1 MGDFTMNTAKH
12 QACTSLLVGKKA
24 SIDGSVLI
32 ARNED
37 FHEAVSPKLFTLM
50 PASEVNN
57 RTYTSK
63 NTGVTVSLPSK
74 ALRCTS
80 VPQAFPLQKGA
91 EGEYGE
97 AGINE
102 KNSAVSS
109 TESVYGNPRVLAY
122 DPLVPDGIAEDA
134 INSIVAPFIGSAR
147 EGVAFLG
154 KLIAAHGSAEG
165 NGILFADPDEAW
177 YMEIPCGHYW
187 VAQRIP
193 DDCYAVAPNQV
204 SIETVDFSNDR
215 DFMWADGIQSFV
227 EEHKLNPDR
236 GVFNFRHIFGT
247 STEKDRVYNTP
258 RAWFAQKYLNPEIE
272 QSPISND
279 IPFIRKASR
288 LISVEDIQYILSSHY
303 NETVYD
309 PIGVSG
315 SSYEKTRFRAI
326 SLSRT
331 AESHILQ
338 LRSDVPAGLAGVQW
352 LAFGT
357 TAFTPYVP
365 FFTNVNDTPK
375 VYKKKSA
382 AVSLDNAYWLF
393 KILGCL
399 TENHYTEFREANS
412 AYLYDMQAYGFRR
425 LHEIDQAG
433 KTLSSE
439 KLTDFLTAE
448 NEKTAAYIIQKTKDL
463 IAHLM
468 MESFKYSKLSFTMD
482 KNL

>member
-1 MGDFTMNTAKH
+1 MKNTHH
-12 QACTSLLVGKKA
+12 QACTTVLVGKKA
-24 SIDGSVLI
+24 SVDGSVMI

-37 FHEAVSPKLFTLM
+37 FHEAVSVKLFTVM
-50 PASEVNN
+50 PASEIKN

-63 NTGVTVSLPSK
+63 NTGVTVTLPEK
-74 ALRCTS
+74 ALRCTAT
-80 VPQAFPLQKGA
+80 PQAFQLLKGD

-102 KNSAVSS
+102 KNIAVSS
-109 TESVYGNPRVLAY
+109 TESVYGNPHVLAF
-122 DPLVPDGIAEDA
+122 DPLVPDGIGEDA
-134 INSIVAPFIGSAR
+134 IHNIVAPFINSAR

-154 KLIAAHGSAEG
+154 KLIAQYGSAEG
-165 NGILFADPDEAW
+165 NGILFADADEAW

-204 SIETVDFSNDR
+204 CIETIDFSNER
-215 DFMWADGIQSFV
+215 DFMWADGIQAFV
-227 EEHKLNPDR
+227 DAHKLNPDR
-236 GVFNFRHIFGT
+236 AGFNFRHIFGT

-272 QSPISND
+272 QSPVSND

-288 LISVEDIQYILSSHY
+288 LISVEDVQYILSSHY

-309 PIGVSG
+309 PLGKAG
-315 SSYEKTRFRAI
+315 TDYEKTRFRGI

-338 LRSDVPAGLAGVQW
+338 LRPSVPEGIAAIQW

-365 FFTNVNDTPK
+365 FFTNINDTPK
-375 VYKKKSA
+375 IYKKKTA
-382 AVSLDNAYWLF
+382 TVSLENAYWLF
-393 KILGCL
+393 KILGFL
-399 TENHYTEFREANS
+399 TESRYPAFRDANTT
-412 AYLYDMQAYGFRR
+412 YLNEMQTYGFKRV
-425 LHEIDQAG
+425 HEVTEAG
-433 KTLSSE
+433 KALTGE
-439 KLTDFLTAE
+439 KLTEFLTAE
-448 NEKTAAYIIQKTKDL
+448 NEKTAAHVVKKTKDL
-463 IAHLM
+463 IAQLM
-468 MESFKYSKLSFTMD
+468 LESFNYSKLSFKMD